1 MWQRCLAYRRRWGR
15 LAWHVAN
22 LSRSIEMP
30 ELHELTGEE
39 PAGGREQTEEQMLH
53 SVRLWAAALKAK
65 GANDDG

>member
-1 MWQRCLAYRRRWGR
+1 
-15 LAWHVAN
+15 
-22 LSRSIEMP
+22 MP